1 MRPVPPTIDGPPS
14 APRRR
19 RPGETTIFRIRAAAS
34 RRNLKALIWATLA
47 GVGVFLSYPN
57 FDLFPLQWVT
67 LIPLYHVVADRRP
80 WDAFGWGLWTG
91 LITNVGGF
99 WWLTGML
106 MDFGHFSLAIAIPIC
121 VLMCAYQG
129 LVFAA
134 AAGLTRLITLHT
146 TGSLLW
152 VAPTVFTAVEF
163 ITPLIFPWY
172 MANGQYRFYAVTQ
185 IVEVTGVSG
194 LTFLIIFV
202 NAALYEAQ
210 KAWREN
216 RRDYAYRVASLAIAL
231 FATNVVYGLVR
242 IRQVDG
248 QSATA
253 QSLRIGMGEANVG
266 IFEKEAKGLQSVDE
280 RLWML
285 RGNVMKHHLLSQSLE
300 KDYGVDLVVLPES
313 SFIPVP
319 PPYGWL
325 RFKRSDEFAFAA
337 AADGQIWGLRGDRW
351 ELTPRDGDEAVLAI
365 ASGGDDAT
373 MAVGARGLAMQYDAG
388 RWNRLDTGTD
398 KDLRGLWV
406 GQASASLSRVDGV
419 PWFAFAVGD
428 AGTLLIRDADGWRS
442 VVTGVGASLNAVDAL
457 DARSAWIVGAHGTL
471 LQCNGNEVTPVASET
486 QVALNDVWA
495 GDDGE
500 VIAVGQLGV
509 VLHRQGGD
517 WEKRSLG
524 AGNLHAI
531 AGDSDHTVV
540 VGDGGVWIRR
550 RGGEFEPVAL
560 DLKNRAAT
568 PLSAAIDPRGA
579 IIVGGTRGHLWQGD
593 TPLSIP
599 AAGAAPSPLT
609 PTWATVPN
617 FAQTDLRAL
626 AAVPFTEA
634 QAYARDS
641 KWVGRSRTPLPKVE
655 GALATLVT
663 EVQSKVLPLDAVT
676 SPTEWNVPIR
686 GFDVPVLLGLITYD
700 TKDPNVSPLEG
711 PEARQTYNSAML
723 MDGRGRVL
731 GRYDKNYLLVF
742 GEYIP
747 FGDKFPQFYEWLPE
761 ASHFYPGETVET
773 FPFKGHSLG
782 VLICYEDIIP
792 RFTRRVAA
800 KDPNVLV
807 NVTNDAWFGHTPE
820 PYLHLALATFR
831 SIENRLWM
839 VRSTNT
845 GVSAF
850 VDAVGRIV
858 SETTLTD
865 PEVLVADVPMLT
877 TWTPYR
883 AFGDVFAWSIL
894 ALFGWSMVRATLA
907 RRATR
912 VSGRM

>member
-1 MRPVPPTIDGPPS
+1 MQPVPPTVDGPPS
-14 APRRR
+14 AKRRR
-19 RPGETTIFRIRAAAS
+19 RPGETTIYRIRAAAS

-47 GVGVFLSYPN
+47 GIGVFLSYPN
-57 FDLFPLQWVT
+57 YDLFPLQWVT
-67 LIPLYHVVADRRP
+67 LIPLYHVIADRRP
-80 WDAFGWGLWTG
+80 WGAFGWGLWTG

-106 MDFGHFSLAIAIPIC
+106 MDFGHFSIAIAIPIC
-121 VLMCAYQG
+121 LLMCAYQG

-172 MANGQYRFYAVTQ
+172 MANGQYRFYPVTQ

-210 KAWREN
+210 KAWRER
-216 RRDYAYRVASLAIAL
+216 RRDYAYRVAFLTVTL
-231 FATNVVYGLVR
+231 FTVNIVYGLVR
-242 IRQVDG
+242 IRQVDA
-248 QSATA
+248 QSANA

-266 IFEKEAKGLQSVDE
+266 IFEKEAKGLKSVDE

-285 RGNVMKHHLLSQSLE
+285 RGNIMKHHLLSQSLE

-319 PPYGWL
+319 PPYAWL
-325 RFKRSDEFAFAA
+325 RFKRADEFAFAA
-337 AADGQIWGLRGDRW
+337 TADGQIWGLRGDRW
-351 ELTPRDGDEAVLAI
+351 ELTQRDGKEPVLAI

-373 MAVGARGLAMQYDAG
+373 MAVGARGLAMQYEAG
-388 RWNRLDTGTD
+388 RWNRMDTGTD
-398 KDLRGLWV
+398 VDLRGLWV

-428 AGTLLIRDADGWRS
+428 AGTLLIRDANGWRP
-442 VVTGVGASLNAVDAL
+442 VKTGVGASLNAVDAL

-471 LQCNGNEVTPVASET
+471 FQWNGTNINPIVSET

-495 GDDGE
+495 GDDGD
-500 VIAVGQLGV
+500 VIAVGEQGV
-509 VLHRQGGD
+509 ILHRERGS
-517 WEKRSLG
+517 WEKRALG
-524 AGNLHAI
+524 SATLHAI
-531 AGDSDHTVV
+531 AGDAEKTVV
-540 VGDGGVWIRR
+540 VGDDGVWIRR
-550 RGGEFEPVAL
+550 DGGAFERVAIGG
-560 DLKNRAAT
+560 DDRAAT
-568 PLSAAIDPRGA
+568 PRSVTLDPRGGV
-579 IIVGGTRGHLWQGD
+579 IVGGTRGHLWHAD
-593 TPLSIP
+593 AALAIP
-599 AAGAAPSPLT
+599 ARGDVAEATKLS
-609 PTWATVPN
+609 WATVPH
-617 FAQTDLRAL
+617 FAETDLRAL

-641 KWVGRSRTPLPKVE
+641 KWVGRSRTPLPVVE
-655 GALATLVT
+655 GDLETLVDD
-663 EVQSKVLPLDAVT
+663 VQSKVLPLDAET
-676 SPTEWNVPIR
+676 TPSEWNVPIR

-711 PEARQTYNSAML
+711 PEARKTYNSAML
-723 MDGRGRVL
+723 IDGRGRVL

-807 NVTNDAWFGHTPE
+807 NVTNDAWFGYTPE

-850 VDAVGRIV
+850 VDAAGRIV
-858 SETTLTD
+858 SETSLYH

-883 AFGDVFAWSIL
+883 AFGDVFAGAIL

-912 VSGRM
+912 VSGRI